1 MQHRDENRIAVI
13 GMAGRFPQAPD
24 VDALWDMLLQGR
36 EGITRLTRE
45 ELLEAGVR
53 LEEVDDP
60 SYVPMAGLI
69 DQADAFDARLFGF
82 SPKEAEYVDPQQ
94 RVFLET
100 ALSALEDAGCNPYTY
115 RGAISVYAGAAISL
129 YQMSVMM
136 ANYDVLRSS
145 DSLRTLFA
153 TGVANDYLATRVAY
167 KLRLRGPAVTVQT
180 ACSTSLVAVHMACQS
195 LLSGESDVAL
205 AGGVS
210 IQSSCFKSGYMYS
223 EGGMTSPD
231 GRCRPFDEGAGG
243 TIFTDGSACVVLKRL
258 ADALAD
264 GDHVYA
270 VIRGTAI
277 NNDGSEK
284 LGFAAPGIPG
294 QAAVV
299 AEALAQGGVHPD
311 EIDYVEAHGTGTA
324 LGDPIELTAL
334 SQAFRAAG
342 STGRACP
349 IGSLKGNV
357 GHLNHAAGVTGLIKV
372 IQSLRHGRIPPSL
385 HFKRL
390 NPNVSAED
398 MPFFVPTEGLLWQRG
413 ERPRLAGVNSFGIGG
428 TNAHVIVEEGPPAST
443 SPSAV
448 GWHALTLSA
457 KTDAALQA
465 SAARLQAWLEQH
477 PHAPLADVAH
487 TLSVGRIA
495 YQFGAVVVAQDA
507 AQAAAQLRERSKA
520 TYAQGAAVCTTD
532 RSVARRP
539 VAFLFPGQG
548 SQRRGMGASLRRT
561 EPAYA
566 RAVEQALALAARFLP
581 GVDLEA
587 TLYGDPADPG
597 LLPLDRTDI
606 AQPAIFLSSWAMC
619 QLWLA
624 HGVRPDYLLGH
635 SIGELVAAAVAGVL
649 TLEDAFEV
657 VVERG
662 RLMMA
667 MPRGRMLAVPLPAE
681 VLAPLMG
688 DELCLAAVN
697 APAMCVVSG
706 EAASI
711 DALAARLKDRGVF
724 GSTLR
729 TSHAFHSWMMRDA
742 VPGLVALLRTKTLRA
757 PSIPIVSNLTG
768 ELLTD
773 EQACNP
779 AYWGE
784 QLLGTVRFAQGIQTL
799 RGERVGLLVEVG
811 FGRTL
816 STLAQEGLEARP
828 GIEVITSVGVEQAQR
843 EEQSQFVHALGRAWT
858 SGAEVDWRA
867 RYSGEARRIVP
878 LPGYAFEREPYWAMD
893 KASRAMVL
901 RGGMSRRSS
910 GPADWTHT
918 LSWRRQAPARAVGAT
933 PAAEPGSW
941 LVFGD
946 DTPFSTRLVAD
957 LRAGGATVRE
967 VRQGEEYQDD
977 RDRNFVLD
985 PQRPEHFQLLTKTLQ
1000 ALPQP
1005 PGHLVYL
1012 WSLGRQADGSA
1023 GLEPC
1028 YLTPMRLVQ
1037 ALGGASDAD
1046 AALRLCLFTRDVQAA
1061 TGAERIDP
1069 DGALL
1074 FGLSMV
1080 IPVEHGNLPCLQVD
1094 LDSAEL
1100 GADPEALARRVAG
1113 ILRSDAPAA
1122 ILALRAGSVWVPVS
1136 DPVVLPTVAPD
1147 ASPIRRRGVYL
1158 VTGGLGDLGLAIAR
1172 HLAAE
1177 HEARL
1182 ILVSRQ
1188 QLPPEADWE
1197 RLCHDSTTSAR
1208 LAATLR
1214 SLLEIRR
1221 LGGDVCVGSA
1231 NVADAGKLATIVEQA
1246 VQRFGPVH
1254 GVFHAAGL
1262 PGSGPIIL
1270 KSQEQIDKVFDAK
1283 VGGMR
1288 AIERCFEGRELDF
1301 IVLFS
1306 TIASVI
1312 GGIAQS
1318 DYGPANAWLDA
1329 LARRGPPP
1337 CTRRLVSFNWDA
1349 WGELGMAVTTVL
1361 PEPAASLWAEEIK
1374 QIGIS
1379 TRQGMDI
1386 LMRGLASGL
1395 PQLVVCKRLETGLAG
1410 HAEGVVRLSKPLP
1423 RASDAMG
1430 LEASPSSQ
1438 RYPRPALSAE
1448 YVAPRNE
1455 LETVLVRFWSDALH
1469 IDGIGIHDDFFE
1481 LGGHSLLALQ
1491 MIPKLREHFG
1501 TTISPREL
1509 FGQSVSR
1516 TIAELAPI
1524 IEAKLIEEITA
1535 ELAEGEPAVALASTA
1550 GQ

>member
-1 MQHRDENRIAVI
+1 MQNTGDNRIAVI

-24 VDALWDMLLQGR
+24 VEALWELLAQGR
-36 EGITRLTRE
+36 EGLTRLTRE

-53 LEEVDDP
+53 PEEADDP

-94 RVFLET
+94 RIFLET
-100 ALSALEDAGCNPYTY
+100 AMSALENAGCNPYTFP
-115 RGAISVYAGAAISL
+115 GAISVYAGAAISL

-167 KLRLRGPAVTVQT
+167 KLRLRGPAVTIQT

-210 IQSSCFKSGYMYS
+210 VQSSCFKSGYMYS

-231 GRCRPFDEGAGG
+231 GRCRPFDEGAAG

-264 GDHVYA
+264 GDQIYA
-270 VIRGTAI
+270 VIRGTAV
-277 NNDGSEK
+277 NNDGAEK
-284 LGFAAPGIPG
+284 LGFAAPGISG

-311 EIDYVEAHGTGTA
+311 EIDYIEAHGTGTL

-372 IQSLRHGRIPPSL
+372 ILSLRNGLIPPSI
-385 HFKRL
+385 HFQRL
-390 NPNVSAED
+390 NPNISAQD
-398 MPFFVPTEGLLWQRG
+398 MHFFVPTAGVPWPRG

-428 TNAHVIVEEGPPAST
+428 TNAHVIVEEGPPQTAR
-443 SPSAV
+443 PSAV
-448 GWHALTLSA
+448 IWHALPLSA
-457 KTDAALQA
+457 KTDTALQA
-465 SAARLQAWLEQH
+465 STERLALWLEQH
-477 PHAPLADVAH
+477 PNADLADVAH
-487 TLSVGRIA
+487 TLGSGRIA
-495 YQFGAVVVAQDA
+495 FQAGAVVVARTA
-507 AQAAAQLRERSKA
+507 AEAVAQLRERSKVNFVR
-520 TYAQGAAVCTTD
+520 GNAVCTAD
-532 RSVARRP
+532 RTVVSRP

-548 SQRRGMGASLRRT
+548 SQRLGMGAALRSS
-561 EPAYA
+561 EPVYA
-566 RAVEQALALAARFLP
+566 RAIEQGLALARRFMP
-581 GVDLEA
+581 HVDLESA
-587 TLYGDPADPG
+587 LYGQPCPADTCM
-597 LLPLDRTDI
+597 LDGTDI

-619 QLWLA
+619 QLWQA
-624 HGVRPDYLLGH
+624 QGVRPDYLLGH

-649 TLEDAFEV
+649 SLEDAFEV

-667 MPRGRMLAVPLPAE
+667 MPRGRMLAVPLSMDE
-681 VLAPLMG
+681 LSPLLG
-688 DELCLAAVN
+688 TDLCLAAVN
-697 APAMCVVSG
+697 APSMCVVSG
-706 EAASI
+706 DGPAVEALS
-711 DALAARLKDRGVF
+711 ARLKEQGVF
-724 GSTLR
+724 GSMLR

-742 VPGLVALLRTKTLRA
+742 VSGLVGLLQTKTLRA
-757 PSIPIVSNLTG
+757 PAIPIVSNLTG
-768 ELLTD
+768 SLLSA
-773 EQACNP
+773 EQACDP

-784 QLLGTVRFAQGIQTL
+784 QLLGTVQFAQGVGTL
-799 RGERVGLLVEVG
+799 QKQGVGLMLEVG

-816 STLAQEGLEARP
+816 STLALETLGAQS
-828 GIEVITSVGVEQAQR
+828 GIEVITSVAVDDAQR
-843 EEQSQFVHALGRAWT
+843 EEQAQFVHALSRAWT
-858 SGAEVDWRA
+858 SGADVRWRA
-867 RYSGEARRIVP
+867 RYAEETRHIVS

-893 KASRAMVL
+893 KSSRAMVL
-901 RGGMSRRSS
+901 SGGMSRRRS
-910 GPADWTHT
+910 GPSDWTHVP
-918 LSWRRQAPARAVGAT
+918 SWRRQSPAPVVPDAT
-933 PAAEPGSW
+933 GSW
-941 LVFGD
+941 LVLGD
-946 DTPFSTRLVAD
+946 DSPFSTRLVAE
-957 LRAGGATVRE
+957 LTAAGAQVRQ
-967 VRQGEEYQDD
+967 VRQGAEYQDERGD
-977 RDRNFVLD
+977 SFVVD
-985 PQRPEHFQLLTKTLQ
+985 PLRPEHFQLLVKTLQ
-1000 ALPQP
+1000 TVSRP
-1005 PGHLVYL
+1005 PEHLVYL
-1012 WSLGRQADGSA
+1012 WSLAPDAGAAPTNGRMEAS
-1023 GLEPC
+1023 
-1028 YLTPMRLVQ
+1028 YLTPMRLLQ
-1037 ALGGASDAD
+1037 ALGGVSDLERS
-1046 AALRLCLFTRDVQAA
+1046 LRLCLFTRDVQAV
-1061 TGAERIDP
+1061 TGTESIDP

-1074 FGLSMV
+1074 FALSMV
-1080 IPVEHGNLPCLQVD
+1080 IPVEHGNLPCLQID
-1094 LDSAEL
+1094 LDGHEL
-1100 GADPEALARRVAG
+1100 KAAPQELAQRVAMALATPV
-1113 ILRSDAPAA
+1113 PAA
-1122 ILALRAGSVWVPVS
+1122 ILALRAGSLWVPVS
-1136 DPVVLPTVAPD
+1136 DPVALPAVQPES
-1147 ASPIRRRGVYL
+1147 SPIRRRGTYL
-1158 VTGGLGDLGLAIAR
+1158 ITGGLGDLGLAIAR
-1172 HLAAE
+1172 QLAGD

-1188 QLPPEADWE
+1188 TLPPEADWE
-1197 RLCHDSTTSAR
+1197 RLCQDSATPPRQAV
-1208 LAATLR
+1208 TLR

-1221 LGGDVCVGSA
+1221 LGGDVFVGSA
-1231 NVADAGKLATIVEQA
+1231 NVADAQALAAIVERA
-1246 VQRFGPVH
+1246 MQRFGPVH

-1270 KSQEQIDKVFDAK
+1270 KSHDQIDRVFDAK
-1283 VGGMR
+1283 IGGIR
-1288 AIERCFEGRELDF
+1288 SIERCFDAAGLDF
-1301 IVLFS
+1301 IALFS

-1312 GGIAQS
+1312 GGVAQS

-1329 LARRGPPP
+1329 LARRGLPA
-1337 CTRRLVSFNWDA
+1337 CTTRLVSFNWDA

-1361 PEPAASLWAEEIK
+1361 PEPAASLWTEELK

-1395 PQLVVCKRLETGLAG
+1395 PQIVVSKRLETGLAG

-1423 RASDAMG
+1423 RASDA
-1430 LEASPSSQ
+1430 LSVETPVRSQ
-1438 RYPRPALSAE
+1438 RYPRPMLSVE
-1448 YVAPRNE
+1448 YVAPRND
-1455 LETVLVRFWSDALH
+1455 LETVLVRFWGDALN

-1491 MIPKLREHFG
+1491 MIPKLRDHFG
-1501 TTISPREL
+1501 TSISPREL

-1524 IEAKLIEEITA
+1524 IEARLIDEISA
-1535 ELAEGEPAVALASTA
+1535 ELASESTA
-1550 GQ
+1550 AGQV